1 MQSAIEG
8 GPAGIGP
15 AGTGIALQRRFRASP
30 HRVFRAWT
38 EPSALREWWCPAGWI
53 AGEIVIDLRPGGTYR
68 IEMRRIGGGE
78 CLAIRGEFL
87 DVTPPRRLVFTWI
100 WDGAFRYGADPGY
113 SRDRRISGR
122 DAADI
127 EAREFRRSG
136 HSQSASHRLDR
147 SLQPARP
154 RGDPDRRAV
163 SPFSRLKQRGRM
175 TWINEPERRRR
186 LLATPGATSGA
197 MVNPALQR

>member
-100 WDGAFRYGADPGY
+100 WDGAFADTAPTLVTVEIDGSPDETLLTLRHENFADPGT
-113 SRDRRISGR
+113 RNQHHTGWI
-122 DAADI
+122 AACN
-127 EAREFRRSG
+127 
-136 HSQSASHRLDR
+136 RLDR
-147 SLQPARP
+147 VVTPI
-154 RGDPDRRAV
+154 G
-163 SPFSRLKQRGRM
+163 
-175 TWINEPERRRR
+175 EPYRR
-186 LLATPGATSGA
+186 LAD
-197 MVNPALQR
+197 